1 MITSGENLIYQVT
14 FNRGVYLNASRR
26 RWGAALLLM
35 GILLL
40 PLFAASGAI
49 TSYQITGQIGRLES
63 SSTFLAPPIFGRFSL
78 KFDVGGVGPNTAAFV
93 GGSDFRAD
101 FIDEANGYTNPF
113 WIQGTYPDPLP
124 DGFNSFTT
132 YQAMQIQYTPGQG
145 LTNSLIEILI
155 TLNAQWGATLTLYY
169 PSNFN
174 GSGPLSLVNG
184 CYFQMDDSS
193 DDDVHFIYDIT
204 NATVTPIIAISSA
217 HQSGANLMFSGGNGF
232 PGSNYYVIRT
242 TNLALDP
249 SQWNRIATNQFS
261 ADGTFDFTNG
271 IAPERPRN
279 FYRVQLP

>member
-1 MITSGENLIYQVT
+1 M
-14 FNRGVYLNASRR
+14 
-26 RWGAALLLM
+26 
-35 GILLL
+35 L
-40 PLFAASGAI
+40 PWFAASGAI

-78 KFDVGGVGPNTAAFV
+78 KFDVGGVGPNTAEFA

-113 WIQGTYPDPLP
+113 WIQGTYPAPLP

-132 YQAMQIQYTPGQG
+132 YEAMQIQYTAGQG
-145 LTNSLIEILI
+145 LTNSLIEIFI
-155 TLNAQWGATLTLYY
+155 TLNAEWSATLTLFY
-169 PSNFN
+169 PSDFN
-174 GSGPLSLVNG
+174 GSGPLDLQANG
-184 CYFQMDDSS
+184 CYFYMDDST
-193 DDDVHFIYDIT
+193 DNDVHFIYDIT

-217 HQSGANLMFSGGNGF
+217 HQSGTNLVFSGGNGF

-249 SQWNRIATNQFS
+249 SQWMRIGTNQFS
-261 ADGTFDFTNG
+261 ADGTFNFTNG
-271 IAPERPRN
+271 MAPERPRN